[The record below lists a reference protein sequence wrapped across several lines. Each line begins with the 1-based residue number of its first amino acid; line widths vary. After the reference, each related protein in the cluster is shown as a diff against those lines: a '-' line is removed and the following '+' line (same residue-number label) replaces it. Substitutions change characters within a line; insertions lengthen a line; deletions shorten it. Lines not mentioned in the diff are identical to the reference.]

1 MKKKLGLSL
10 RNKSLIPLGFKDH
23 VDFNTNVEH
32 DYKNQIIS
40 YFISNGFD
48 LIKTPLVEFYESN
61 SENCFI
67 IESKKRER
75 KLYIRDDITPQII
88 RVTSSRFKN
97 KSRPIK
103 ICYYGEVVRKQGTM
117 LRPERQFL
125 QVGSEIIGSKSIL
138 ADIEIITLAYKS
150 LSQIGISNITLELTS
165 KIFLDEI
172 FSKIID
178 IKSLKKLKLFIRQK
192 DKKNSLTLVK
202 DKKDKL
208 LLSNLFDLTGS
219 LSDVLKK
226 IYTLDVSDIAK
237 QEIENIK
244 TISKNIELKSK
255 DKIIYDLTEFD
266 NKNYHD
272 GIKFNFFAKN
282 VRGEIASGGRYKIKN
297 TLNEETAVGF
307 TCFMDTVLRASSFEN
322 LSKKIL
328 LPFNT
333 EEIIKKKLIKNSFI
347 IFSYFDNEIDMR
359 LVAKNNFCT
368 HIYENNIIKK
378 I

>member
-1 MKKKLGLSL
+1 MSS
-10 RNKSLIPLGFKDH
+10 KSLIPLGFKDH

-32 DYKNQIIS
+32 DYKNKIIS

-48 LIKTPLVEFYESN
+48 LVKTPLVEFYESGN
-61 SENCFI
+61 SGNCFI
-67 IESKKRER
+67 IESRKKER
-75 KLYIRDDITPQII
+75 KLFIRDDITPQII
-88 RVTSSRFKN
+88 RIASSRFKN

-103 ICYYGEVVRKQGTM
+103 ICYYGEVVRKIGTM

-165 KIFLDEI
+165 NIFLDDI
-172 FSKIID
+172 FSKIKD

-208 LLSNLFDLTGS
+208 LLSNLFDLTGDS
-219 LSDVLKK
+219 IDVLKK
-226 IYTLDVSDIAK
+226 INILEISEEAK
-237 QEIENIK
+237 KEIENIK
-244 TISKNIELKSK
+244 IISKSLKLKSN

-272 GIKFNFFAKN
+272 GVKFTFFAEN
-282 VRGEIASGGRYKIKN
+282 VRGEIASGGRYKTINDSKK
-297 TLNEETAVGF
+297 ETAVGF
-307 TCFMDTVLRASSFEN
+307 TCFMDTVLRASSFDN

-328 LPFNT
+328 LPFDT
-333 EEIIKKKLIKNSFI
+333 EEIIKKKLIKNNFI
-347 IFSYFDNEIDMR
+347 ILSYFESNCDIK
-359 LVAKNNFCT
+359 LLAKNNFCT
-368 HIYENNIIKK
+368 HIYENNKIKK